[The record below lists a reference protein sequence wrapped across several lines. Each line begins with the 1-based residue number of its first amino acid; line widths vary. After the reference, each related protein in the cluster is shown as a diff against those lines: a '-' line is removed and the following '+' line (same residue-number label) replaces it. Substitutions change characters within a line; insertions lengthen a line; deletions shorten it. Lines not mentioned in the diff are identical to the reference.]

1 MTSRDQLQSSL
12 DCLLAYRRRL
22 LSELEYLDAEI
33 HAVQFQLTG
42 TPPARV
48 FGTLGELNASPR
60 ADGAAAAAGA

>member
-12 DCLLAYRRRL
+12 DCLLGYRRRL

-42 TPPARV
+42 IPVRD
-48 FGTLGELNASPR
+48 FGRLGELNASPR
-60 ADGAAAAAGA
+60 AEGAAAEAGA